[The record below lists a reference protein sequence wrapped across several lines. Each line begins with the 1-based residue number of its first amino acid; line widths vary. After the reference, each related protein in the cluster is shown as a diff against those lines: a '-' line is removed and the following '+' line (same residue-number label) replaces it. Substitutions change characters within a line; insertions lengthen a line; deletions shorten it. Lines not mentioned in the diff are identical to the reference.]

1 MTDVTSLGELL
12 IDFTS
17 SGKSD
22 SGSRIFEQNAGGAPA
37 NVAVAVSRL
46 TGKSAF
52 IGKVGNDMH
61 GRFLKETIEE
71 NNVNCE
77 GLILDNEYF
86 TTLAFV
92 DVGADG
98 EREFSF
104 ARKHG
109 ADKMLTKDELPLGLI
124 ADSRVFHFGSVSLTD
139 EPSRSATLYAA
150 EYAKNHGVTVS
161 YDPNYR
167 ASLWE
172 SEEKA
177 TDQMREALK
186 LADLVKISDEETFLL
201 TGESDYAKAAD
212 ILVADGVKLAV
223 VTLGKDG
230 AYVRTK
236 DFGIKVDGFSVNAV
250 DCTGAGDAFWGG
262 FLTKLCKSGK
272 NVEALTYDELYSFTR
287 YANAVAG
294 ICVERN
300 GAIPSLPDK
309 SEVEERL
316 CRKDI

>member
-1 MTDVTSLGELL
+1 
-12 IDFTS
+12 
-17 SGKSD
+17 
-22 SGSRIFEQNAGGAPA
+22 
-37 NVAVAVSRL
+37 
-46 TGKSAF
+46 
-52 IGKVGNDMH
+52 MH
-61 GRFLKETIEE
+61 GRFLKSTLEK
-71 NNVNCE
+71 NHVRCDH
-77 GLILDNEYF
+77 LILDDSHF

-92 DVGADG
+92 DVSADG

-109 ADKMLTKDELPLGLI
+109 ADKMLCKSDVPVDEI
-124 ADSRVFHFGSVSLTD
+124 KKCKIFHFGSVSMTD
-139 EPSRSATLYAA
+139 DPARSATLFAA
-150 EYAKNHGVTVS
+150 QIAKESDVIVA

-177 TDQMREALK
+177 VNQMRQALK

-201 TGESDYAKAAD
+201 TGESDYIKAAD
-212 ILVADGVKLAV
+212 KLVADGVKLAV

-230 AYVRTK
+230 AYLRTK
-236 DFGIKVDGFSVNAV
+236 DFGMNVDGFKVNAV

-262 FLTKLCKSGK
+262 FLTKLCESGK
-272 NVEALTYDELYSFTR
+272 DVDKLTYDELYSFVR

-294 ICVERN
+294 ICVEHS

-316 CRKDI
+316 CREDI